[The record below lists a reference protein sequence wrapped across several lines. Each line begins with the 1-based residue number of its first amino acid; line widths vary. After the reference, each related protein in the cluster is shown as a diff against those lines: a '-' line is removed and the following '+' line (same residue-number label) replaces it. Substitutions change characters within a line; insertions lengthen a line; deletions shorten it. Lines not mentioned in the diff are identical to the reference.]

1 MDLKKRTEFKAL
13 FNKKISNAGSVCIL
27 GHISPDGD
35 CLGSTLSVASY
46 IKNCFC
52 ADGKEEDR
60 VRVYLEEASSKF
72 AYLKGFSDIC
82 HDEKEVK
89 AYDLCIV
96 LDCGDTGR
104 VGKFLPFLK
113 AAGDSICVD
122 HHITNE
128 GFAASSLIEPDASST
143 SELVYDL
150 FLPEYIDRDIAE
162 AVYTGI
168 IHDTGVFRYD
178 CTSAHT
184 MEIAGACMSHGIDF
198 GHIIDDS
205 FFAMDKNQKAVLGRV
220 LSEMEVLLD
229 GKIALGH
236 IDAAAMELYGVTSKD
251 MDGIVDQLRTTRGVL
266 GAIFMY
272 QCRNRTYKV
281 SLRSNSDSFNAART
295 AMAFGGGGHV
305 KAAGC
310 FMGTDLRDDINKLV
324 HEISLQLDSE
334 EAYEQ

>member
-82 HDEKEVK
+82 HDEKEVTS
-89 AYDLCIV
+89 YDLCIV

-251 MDGIVDQLRTTRGVL
+251 MDGIVDQLRVTEGVEC
-266 GAIFMY
+266 AIFLY
-272 QCRNRTYKV
+272 ETAFQEFRV
-281 SLRSNSDSFNAART
+281 SMRSNHIVDVSKVAAY
-295 AMAFGGGGHV
+295 FGGGGHIR
-305 KAAGC
+305 AAGC
-310 FMGTDLRDDINKLV
+310 TMSGRIHDVINNL
-324 HEISLQLDSE
+324 SLHIEEQLKTASSL
-334 EAYEQ
+334 